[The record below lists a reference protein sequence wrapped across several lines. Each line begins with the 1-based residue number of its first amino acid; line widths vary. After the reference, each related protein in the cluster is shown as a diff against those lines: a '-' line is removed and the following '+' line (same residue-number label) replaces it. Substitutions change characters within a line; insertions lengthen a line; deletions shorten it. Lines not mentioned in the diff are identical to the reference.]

1 MERVIPEHYSLSDTP
16 QPRPMTGLR
25 ASTLVLVYAF
35 LVLGATVVGGYRV
48 YQAAR
53 WSVVNAYPLV
63 SAIPIPAMSGQ
74 REQPTANAA
83 GGSTTETNNV
93 LAAGSSQ
100 PATPALAPINIL
112 LLGTDDR
119 ADEQGPPRTDTII
132 LLTLDPQT
140 NTAGMLS
147 LPRDLWV
154 PIPGFDFNA
163 KINTAYGLGET
174 RTDAGGAQLVM
185 DTVSQLIGRPIDYY
199 VRINFHGFVQTIDL
213 IGGIDVMVQ
222 KTIHDEEYPTADY
235 GYETFH
241 LEAGQQHLDG
251 ATALKFART
260 RHGDDDYGRARRQQE
275 VIRAVVDK
283 VLRADMIV
291 TLLPKTWK
299 LISTMRSS
307 IDTNIPVLVQ
317 YELADYM
324 RVAALQEIRQEV
336 LDSRYGEEKNDNP
349 EIGWVLIPD
358 REKVRIA
365 LDKFFMPPGA
375 DPRWVRIEVLNGTG
389 QQGVA
394 AQTRDYLQ
402 AQGWQVVAIGDAD
415 RSDYSKTLVV
425 NYGVPETII
434 QQVSQDLALQPGA
447 ATLKGLSSSQPI
459 DLRIVVGR
467 DILSKLR

>member
-1 MERVIPEHYSLSDTP
+1 MERVIPEHYSLSATP

-25 ASTLVLVYAF
+25 TTLLVVVYAF
-35 LVLGATVVGGYRV
+35 LVLGATVAGGYRV

-53 WSVVNAYPLV
+53 WAVVNSYSLV
-63 SAIPIPAMSGQ
+63 SAAPAPVINDIG
-74 REQPTANAA
+74 EQTTTAAV
-83 GGSTTETNNV
+83 GSTAETSSG
-93 LAAGSSQ
+93 ATASSSQ

-174 RTDAGGAQLVM
+174 HNDSGGAQLVM

-199 VRINFHGFVQTIDL
+199 VRVNFQGFVQTIDL

-235 GYETFH
+235 GVETFH

-251 ATALKFART
+251 KTALKFART

-291 TLLPKTWK
+291 TLLPKTWM

-317 YELADYM
+317 YELAEYM

-336 LDSRYGEEKNDNP
+336 LDSRYGQEVSDNQ
-349 EIGWVLIPD
+349 ETGWILIPD
-358 REKVRIA
+358 REKVRVA
-365 LDKFFMPPGA
+365 VDKFFRPPGA

-389 QQGVA
+389 TQGVA
-394 AQTRDYLQ
+394 ARTRDYLQ

-434 QQVSQDLALQPGA
+434 QRVSQDLALQPDGS
-447 ATLKGLSSSQPI
+447 TLKGLSSSQPI

>member
-25 ASTLVLVYAF
+25 ATTLVVVYAF
-35 LVLGATVVGGYRV
+35 LILGATMAGGYRV

-53 WSVVNAYPLV
+53 WAVVNSYTLV
-63 SAIPIPAMSGQ
+63 SAAPILATSARSGQ
-74 REQPTANAA
+74 TTTAAV
-83 GGSTTETNNV
+83 GSTVETISSATTSNN
-93 LAAGSSQ
+93 Q
-100 PATPALAPINIL
+100 PAAPALAPINIL

-119 ADEQGPPRTDTII
+119 PDEQGPPRTDTII

-174 RTDAGGAQLVM
+174 RADNGGAQLVM
-185 DTVSQLIGRPIDYY
+185 DTVSQLIGHPVDYY
-199 VRINFHGFVQTIDL
+199 VRINFQGFVQTIDL

-235 GYETFH
+235 GVETFH

-283 VLRADMIV
+283 VLRADMIAS
-291 TLLPKTWK
+291 LLPKAWM
-299 LISTMRSS
+299 LVSTMRSS
-307 IDTNIPVLVQ
+307 FDTNIPMLVQ
-317 YELADYM
+317 YELAGYM
-324 RVAALQEIRQEV
+324 SAAALQDIRQEV
-336 LDSRYGEEKNDNP
+336 LDSRYGEEINDNQ
-349 EIGWVLIPD
+349 ETGWILVPD
-358 REKVRIA
+358 REKVRA
-365 LDKFFMPPGA
+365 AVDKFFRPPGA

-389 QQGVA
+389 EQGIA

-434 QQVSQDLALQPGA
+434 QRVSHDMALQPGSSA
-447 ATLKGLSSSQPI
+447 LKGLSSSQPI

-467 DILSKLR
+467 DFLNRLR